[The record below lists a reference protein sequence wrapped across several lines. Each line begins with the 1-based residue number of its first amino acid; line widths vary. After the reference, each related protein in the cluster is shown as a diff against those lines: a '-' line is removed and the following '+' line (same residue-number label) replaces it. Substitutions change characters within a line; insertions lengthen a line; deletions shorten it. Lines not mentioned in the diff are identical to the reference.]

1 MDTSTLSRNDWIV
14 VAGMALM
21 FIAML
26 AAHLQAAAVIAWLL
40 TLLAA
45 LVVAIRAMPG
55 ARLELPF
62 STGLLI
68 MALGAV
74 ALVLV
79 LFSPFAGAVLGVVAA
94 AAIVFGGFLKNAE
107 IS

>member
-26 AAHLQAAAVIAWLL
+26 VGHLQAATVIAWLL

-45 LVVAIRAMPG
+45 LAVAIKALPG
-55 ARLELPF
+55 AKLGLPF
-62 STGLLI
+62 STGVLV
-68 MALGAV
+68 MALGAL
-74 ALVLV
+74 AVLIV
-79 LFSPFAGAVLGVVAA
+79 LFSPVTAAVVGVIAA
-94 AAIVFGGFLKNAE
+94 AAVVFGGFLKNAE
-107 IS
+107 TS

>member
-26 AAHLQAAAVIAWLL
+26 VAHIQAAAVIAWLL

-45 LVVAIRAMPG
+45 LAVVIKALPG
-55 ARLELPF
+55 AKLELPF
-62 STGLLI
+62 STGVLV
-68 MALGAV
+68 MALGAL
-74 ALVLV
+74 ALLIV
-79 LFSPFAGAVLGVVAA
+79 LFSPVAA
-94 AAIVFGGFLKNAE
+94 AVVGVIAAAAVVFGGFLKNAE
-107 IS
+107 TS

>member
-14 VAGMALM
+14 VVGMALM

-26 AAHLQAAAVIAWLL
+26 SAHLHAAAVIAWLL

-45 LVVAIRAMPG
+45 LVVVIRVMPG

-62 STGLLI
+62 SIGLLI

-74 ALVLV
+74 ALLLV
-79 LFSPFAGAVLGVVAA
+79 LFSPFAGAVIGVIAA
-94 AAIVFGGFLKNAE
+94 AAVVFGGFLKNAE
-107 IS
+107 TP

>member
-26 AAHLQAAAVIAWLL
+26 AAHLHAATVIAWLL

-45 LVVAIRAMPG
+45 LAVVIRALPG

-62 STGLLI
+62 STGVLV

-74 ALVLV
+74 SLLIV
-79 LFSPFAGAVLGVVAA
+79 LFSPVAGVVVGVIAA
-94 AAIVFGGFLKNAE
+94 LAVVFGGFLKNAE
-107 IS
+107 TS

>member
-1 MDTSTLSRNDWIV
+1 MDTSTLSRNDWFV

-26 AAHLQAAAVIAWLL
+26 VAHLQAAAVIAWLL

-45 LVVAIRAMPG
+45 LAVAIKALPG
-55 ARLELPF
+55 AKLELPF
-62 STGLLI
+62 SKGVLV

-74 ALVLV
+74 ALLIV
-79 LFSPFAGAVLGVVAA
+79 LFSPGTSAVVGVMAGAVV
-94 AAIVFGGFLKNAE
+94 VFGGFLKNAE
-107 IS
+107 TS

>member
-26 AAHLQAAAVIAWLL
+26 VAHLQAAAAIAWLL

-45 LVVAIRAMPG
+45 LAVVIKALPG
-55 ARLELPF
+55 AKLELPF
-62 STGLLI
+62 STGVLV
-68 MALGAV
+68 MALGV
-74 ALVLV
+74 LALLIV
-79 LFSPFAGAVLGVVAA
+79 LFSPVAA
-94 AAIVFGGFLKNAE
+94 AVVGVIAAAAVVFGGFLKNAE
-107 IS
+107 TS